1 MNHSYL
7 DASAGLLE
15 QLKNILSM
23 QDDVLKSDPEELKT
37 GTTLATKVSTARVAM
52 LTQVQQREDH
62 I

>member
-1 MNHSYL
+1 
-7 DASAGLLE
+7 
-15 QLKNILSM
+15 M